1 MEFKKIV
8 NFLDTT
14 SDDKDL
20 PKCVTK
26 KWTEVYDQ
34 SEGNYNIKKE
44 IRIKT
49 SMLRS
54 DLCGFSDTLIVVKV
68 TITVANPDGAKRN
81 KEVTFKNNV
90 PFISCISKINGVK
103 IDNAEDLDVVMPM
116 YNLLE
121 YSKNYKKQQ
130 VVCGIIIEMDQVILF
145 LLILDLLNIKQVY
158 REILIILVLVKKSMM
173 QIKLVTMKLKLLFH
187 YNI

>member
-1 MEFKKIV
+1 MEFQKIV

-20 PKCVTK
+20 PKFVTK
-26 KWTEVYDQ
+26 KWIEVYDQ
-34 SEGNYNIKKE
+34 SEGNYNVNKE

-54 DLCGFSDTLIVVKV
+54 DLCDFSDAYIVVKGD
-68 TITVANPDGAKRN
+68 ITLEGDNDANKRN
-81 KEVTFKNNV
+81 KNLAFKNNA
-90 PFISCISKINGVK
+90 PFINCISKINGVK
-103 IDNAEDLDVVMPM
+103 TDNAEDLDVVMPM

-130 VVCGIIIEMDQVILF
+130 EVCGIIIEMNHVILF
-145 LLILDLLNIKQVY
+145 LLILNLLNTRQLLQEKKQK
-158 REILIILVLVKKSMM
+158 IMI
-173 QIKLVTMKLKLLFH
+173 H
-187 YNI
+187 